1 MRKQYSEAQRRALFE
16 EQKRTGQALGVV
28 AKRLGI
34 GKATAYQ
41 WAQQN
46 KGTPSKATALS
57 KVSFARVVR
66 AMPVSWLLVEVE
78 QLAVLAYPG
87 TLTAAKHLRRVVRVL
102 SGEDLA

>member
-1 MRKQYSEAQRRALFE
+1 MRKRYSEAQRRALFE

-46 KGTPSKATALS
+46 MRTAGKATALS

-66 AMPVSWLLVEVE
+66 AMPVSWLWVEVG
-78 QLAVLAYPG
+78 QVAVRVPWDFDG
-87 TLTAAKHLRRVVRVL
+87 EHLRRVVRVL
-102 SGEDLA
+102 TGEDLA

>member
-1 MRKQYSEAQRRALFE
+1 MRKRYSEAQRRALFE
-16 EQKRTGQALGVV
+16 EQKRTGQSLGVV

-46 KGTPSKATALS
+46 KGTASKATALS

-66 AMPVSWLLVEVE
+66 ATPVSWLLVEVG
-78 QLAVLAYPG
+78 QAAVRVPRDFDG
-87 TLTAAKHLRRVVRVL
+87 EHLRRVVRVL
-102 SGEDLA
+102 TGEDFG